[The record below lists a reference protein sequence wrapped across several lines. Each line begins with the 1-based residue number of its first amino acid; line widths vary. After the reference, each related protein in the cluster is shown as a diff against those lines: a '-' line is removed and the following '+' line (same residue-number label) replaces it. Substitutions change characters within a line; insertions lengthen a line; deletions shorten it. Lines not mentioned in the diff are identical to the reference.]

1 MFLYENGLEIKDM
14 TGKKKQSMGLGKII
28 GLAVLATIVLLLL
41 VVGFL
46 IGTKTGRRLMYQYAA
61 KYIYQSVEVETEPE
75 EKQTE
80 VLEEAETETTKPD
93 PWYDEDEPVRN
104 FLIYGVEEIG
114 GAKNTDTMMIA
125 SINMDTGEIKLTS
138 ILRDTMV
145 QISGYRDNKLN
156 QAFALG
162 GVELLLETIEH
173 NYMID
178 IDGYAWVNFESFE
191 EVIDLIGGIDLELT
205 TAEANYLN
213 TTNYISKP
221 ENRNVSPGMN
231 HLNGNQVLGYCRVRY
246 VRTSTD
252 GHDDYGRTERQRL
265 VLNTIFNT
273 YIKRNP
279 LDLMTLSKKCLK
291 YINTSVSE
299 EQIAQILECVVE
311 KRANSLETFQVP
323 INGYFSEPKEY
334 NGVTYPLILDWE
346 ENILQYYQFLFGD
359 TEEEAK
365 NRYETYKTEK
375 ESRMKE

>member
-1 MFLYENGLEIKDM
+1 M

>member
-1 MFLYENGLEIKDM
+1 MA
-14 TGKKKQSMGLGKII
+14 GKKKQSMGLGKII
-28 GLAVLATIVLLLL
+28 GLAVLATLALLILVIV
-41 VVGFL
+41 FL
-46 IGTKTGRRLMYQYAA
+46 FGTKAGRKLLYQYAA
-61 KYIYQSVEVETEPE
+61 SYIYQSVEVETGPE

-80 VLEEAETETTKPD
+80 VLEEVETESTKPD
-93 PWYDEDEPVRN
+93 PWYDEEEPVRN
-104 FLIYGVEEIG
+104 FLIYGVEGIG

-125 SINMDTGEIKLTS
+125 SINMDTGNIKLTS
-138 ILRDTMV
+138 LLRDTMV
-145 QISGYRDNKLN
+145 QISGYHDNKLN

-205 TAEANYLN
+205 TAEADYLN
-213 TTNYISKP
+213 TTNYISNP

-252 GHDDYGRTERQRL
+252 GHDDYGRAERQRL
-265 VLNTIFNT
+265 VLNTIFKT

-279 LDLMTLSKKCLK
+279 LDLMALSKKCLK
-291 YINTSVSE
+291 YVNTNVSE

-323 INGYFSEPKEY
+323 INGYFSEPKIY
-334 NGVTYPLILDWE
+334 DGVTYPLILDWE

-359 TEEEAK
+359 TEEEARE
-365 NRYETYKTEK
+365 RYETYKAEK
-375 ESRMKE
+375 EN

>member
-1 MFLYENGLEIKDM
+1 M

-28 GLAVLATIVLLLL
+28 GLAVLATLVLVLL
-41 VVGFL
+41 VIGFL
-46 IGTKTGRRLMYQYAA
+46 LGTKTGRRVMYQYAA
-61 KYIYQSVEVETEPE
+61 KYIYQSVEVETESQE
-75 EKQTE
+75 NQTE
-80 VLEEAETETTKPD
+80 VLEEVETETTKPD

-104 FLIYGVEEIG
+104 FLIYGVEGIG
-114 GAKNTDTMMIA
+114 GAKNTDTMMII
-125 SINMDTGEIKLTS
+125 SINMDTGNIKLTS

-145 QISGYRDNKLN
+145 EISGYRDNKLN

-246 VRTSTD
+246 VNTSTN

-265 VLNTIFNT
+265 VLNTIFST

-279 LDLMTLSKKCLK
+279 LELMTLSKKCLK
-291 YINTSVSE
+291 YVNTNVSE

-311 KRANSLETFQVP
+311 KHANSLETFQVP

-346 ENILQYYQFLFGD
+346 ENILRYYQFLFGD
-359 TEEEAK
+359 TEEEAR
-365 NRYETYKTEK
+365 NRYDTYKTEK